1 MLRQYQ
7 HAAVGMFQNQMRPGL
22 PLLPVAVLAQEAEN
36 LCGGGHG
43 NDNFQ
48 RRDSALLILSFW

>member
-22 PLLPVAVLAQEAEN
+22 PLLPVAVLAQEAEH

-43 NDNFQ
+43 LDAP
-48 RRDSALLILSFW
+48 RA